1 MVELEKLEQFARKNF
16 IPVMLDDT
24 KQLLFNTV
32 KALQPK
38 RILEVGTAIG
48 YSGIVMLTASPSA
61 HLNTIEM
68 LETSAQMAR
77 KNFADAGVADRATI
91 FVGD

>member
-48 YSGIVMLTASPSA
+48 YSGIVKPKCASQ
-61 HLNTIEM
+61 HN
-68 LETSAQMAR
+68 
-77 KNFADAGVADRATI
+77 
-91 FVGD
+91 